1 MNHTL
6 SPGQP
11 RDHLFDNIKAL
22 MLFLVPLG
30 HTLDVFIADG
40 NVEEILMKYI
50 YLFHMPIFAF
60 VTGYFTK
67 NLDKARENAV
77 KKCLIPYLVF
87 QGLYILMAVAMLR
100 LGLAQFNA
108 GTFNASILLPSSA
121 FYYLLAVF
129 FWKLLGK
136 SFFSFRHPL
145 ALSVALGLLISCT
158 SYQDFHAGLG
168 AVFSLLPF
176 FVLGVLCTRETV
188 ERIRR
193 IPKFVGVLIL
203 LAGSLPAV
211 FLPYS
216 IHSVRM
222 TYGSVGFSNLE
233 GIGYRVIFYVTAA
246 LFTGCLHQFDA
257 RPEAL
262 VLPDR
267 HRFHPCIRRFHIP
280 RPARLH
286 PDRKAAAHPLRPVD
300 QHSRNVHLLSC
311 RRPAVLPPDLP
322 QVVSGRNGWAESTDL
337 QAGENKLSSAC
348 AACRKPPDIRW
359 MSGGSVSFQLI
370 VNFHRLLIV
379 GGTHIISRVSCGEF
393 QELSIFRV

>member
-188 ERIRR
+188 ERIRK
-193 IPKFVGVLIL
+193 IPKLVGVLIL

-246 LFTGCLHQFDA
+246 LFTAAFINLMPA
-257 RPEAL
+257 RKHWFSQIGTASIL
-262 VLPDR
+262 VYAGSTFLAPHAYILIAR
-267 HRFHPCIRRFHIP
+267 LLHIP
-280 RPARLH
+280 SAPWINIPAMCIFCLSVVLLCSRPIFLKWYQAVMDGLNRLIF
-286 PDRKAAAHPLRPVD
+286 
-300 QHSRNVHLLSC
+300 
-311 RRPAVLPPDLP
+311 
-322 QVVSGRNGWAESTDL
+322 
-337 QAGENKLSSAC
+337 
-348 AACRKPPDIRW
+348 KPEKT
-359 MSGGSVSFQLI
+359 
-370 VNFHRLLIV
+370 N
-379 GGTHIISRVSCGEF
+379 
-393 QELSIFRV
+393 